1 MTRRLGFLSLAMLLA
16 AAPLL
21 ATAQVYRWV
30 DDRGQVH
37 YSQVP
42 PPGRDAQPVG
52 PPPPPQAAPN
62 QDNLNQ
68 SLKDANEAAP
78 KEKADADR
86 VAQNQANVDDYC
98 KQLRSQLD
106 YLDAKTAR
114 RLGATD
120 EKGNVTRVTEEE
132 FQQRRN
138 EVLKNL
144 SERCGG

>member
-1 MTRRLGFLSLAMLLA
+1 MTRFFLGILLA

-21 ATAQVYRWV
+21 AAAQAYRWV

-78 KEKADADR
+78 KKQAEADR
-86 VAQNQANVDDYC
+86 LAQNPANVADYC
-98 KQLRSQLD
+98 KQLREQLD

-114 RLGATD
+114 RLGGTD

-138 EVLKNL
+138 DILKSL
-144 SERCGG
+144 AERCS

>member
-1 MTRRLGFLSLAMLLA
+1 MTRFSRIFFTLALTA
-16 AAPLL
+16 IPLL

-42 PPGRDAQPVG
+42 PPGREARPIG

-62 QDNLNQ
+62 QDSLNQ
-68 SLKDANEAAP
+68 SLKDAADAAP
-78 KEKADADR
+78 QKKAEADR
-86 VAQNQANVDDYC
+86 LAQTQANLEEYC
-98 KQLRSQLD
+98 RQLREQLA

-114 RLGATD
+114 RLGTTD
-120 EKGNVTRVTEEE
+120 EQGNVARVTEEQ

-138 EVLKNL
+138 ELLQKL
-144 SERCGG
+144 GESCS

>member
-1 MTRRLGFLSLAMLLA
+1 MTRFFLGILLA
-16 AAPLL
+16 AAPLF
-21 ATAQVYRWV
+21 AAAQVYRWV

-37 YSQVP
+37 YSQVA

-68 SLKDANEAAP
+68 SMKDANEAAP
-78 KEKADADR
+78 KKQAEADR
-86 VAQNQANVDDYC
+86 LAQNQANVADYC
-98 KQLRSQLD
+98 KQLREQLD

-114 RLGATD
+114 RLGGTD

-138 EVLKNL
+138 DILKSL
-144 SERCGG
+144 AERCG

>member
-1 MTRRLGFLSLAMLLA
+1 MTRFFLAIVLA

-21 ATAQVYRWV
+21 AAAQVYRWV

-42 PPGRDAQPVG
+42 PPGRDAQPIG
-52 PPPPPQAAPN
+52 PPPAPQAAPN

-78 KEKADADR
+78 KNKAEADR
-86 VAQNQANVDDYC
+86 LAQNQANVADYC
-98 KQLRSQLD
+98 KQLREQLD

-114 RLGATD
+114 RLGGTD

-138 EVLKNL
+138 EILKSL
-144 SERCGG
+144 AERCG

>member
-1 MTRRLGFLSLAMLLA
+1 MTRRFGFFSLAMLLA
-16 AAPLL
+16 VAPLL
-21 ATAQVYRWV
+21 AMAEVYRWV

-42 PPGRDAQPVG
+42 PTGRDARPIG

-78 KEKADADR
+78 KTQAEADR
-86 VAQNQANVDDYC
+86 LAQSQANVDEYC
-98 KQLRSQLD
+98 KQLRSQLA
-106 YLDAKTAR
+106 YLDEKTAR

-120 EKGNVTRVTEEE
+120 DKGNVTRVTEEE

-138 EVLKNL
+138 EILKNL
-144 SERCGG
+144 GERCS

>member
-1 MTRRLGFLSLAMLLA
+1 MTRRFGCSLLAVLLA

-21 ATAQVYRWV
+21 AAAQVYRWV

-42 PPGRDAQPVG
+42 PPGRDVQPVG
-52 PPPPPQAAPN
+52 PAPPPQAAPN

-78 KEKADADR
+78 KNQAEADR
-86 VAQNQANVDDYC
+86 LARNQANVDDYC
-98 KQLRSQLD
+98 KQLRDQLA
-106 YLDAKTAR
+106 YLDEKTAR

-138 EVLKNL
+138 DILKNL
-144 SERCGG
+144 SERCR

>member
-1 MTRRLGFLSLAMLLA
+1 MTRRLGFFSLAMLLA

-21 ATAQVYRWV
+21 AMAEVYRWV

-42 PPGRDAQPVG
+42 PTGRAAQPVG

-78 KEKADADR
+78 KNKAEADR
-86 VAQNQANVDDYC
+86 LAQNQANVEEYC
-98 KQLRSQLD
+98 KQLRSQLA
-106 YLDAKTAR
+106 YLDEKTAR

-120 EKGNVTRVTEEE
+120 DQGNVARVTEEE

-138 EVLKNL
+138 EILKNL
-144 SERCGG
+144 TERCS

>member
-1 MTRRLGFLSLAMLLA
+1 MTRFFLGILLA
-16 AAPLL
+16 AAPLF
-21 ATAQVYRWV
+21 AAAQVYRWV

-37 YSQVP
+37 YSQVA

-68 SLKDANEAAP
+68 SMKDANEAAP
-78 KEKADADR
+78 KKQAEADR
-86 VAQNQANVDDYC
+86 LAQNQANVADYC
-98 KQLRSQLD
+98 KQLREQLD

-114 RLGATD
+114 RLGGTD

-138 EVLKNL
+138 DILKGL
-144 SERCGG
+144 AERCG

>member
-1 MTRRLGFLSLAMLLA
+1 MTRVSRISLGLLLA
-16 AAPLL
+16 ALPLL
-21 ATAQVYRWV
+21 VSAQVYRWV

-42 PPGRDAQPVG
+42 PPGREAQPVG

-78 KEKADADR
+78 KQKAEADR
-86 VAQNQANVDDYC
+86 LAQNQANIDEYC
-98 KQLRSQLD
+98 KQLRDQLA
-106 YLDAKTAR
+106 YLDEKTAR

-120 EKGNVTRVTEEE
+120 DQGNVARVTEEE

-138 EVLKNL
+138 EVLRNL
-144 SERCGG
+144 RERCS

>member
-1 MTRRLGFLSLAMLLA
+1 MTRLLRFSLGVVLA

-21 ATAQVYRWV
+21 AAAQVYRWV

-78 KEKADADR
+78 KNKAEAER
-86 VAQNQANVDDYC
+86 LAQNQANLEDYC
-98 KQLRSQLD
+98 KQLRSQLA
-106 YLDAKTAR
+106 YLDEKTAR
-114 RLGATD
+114 RLGGTD

-138 EVLKNL
+138 DVLKSL
-144 SERCGG
+144 AERCS